1 MVKKGCCGR
10 SCCVMSWGVSGMSG
24 PAPSATSIC
33 LQITRMVGCIVL
45 NQRVGSSLLL
55 FEPQQYRHP
64 LVNLALQTDGAT
76 YCLHL
81 GTDQIEADAF
91 TLRVFMKPLIE
102 TEDPV
107 AVAGDVHSDP
117 VVLKRHQDMIADV
130 AALYVYFQLPVGG
143 PEVEG
148 VGEQVLKNT
157 VEIGA
162 VEVDNR
168 CIFKIRGDL
177 RMMSLD
183 QMIHLVHGLIKHP
196 LQIDILLFDRALV
209 ADHQDPGKV
218 IDSLAE

>member
-1 MVKKGCCGR
+1 
-10 SCCVMSWGVSGMSG
+10 
-24 PAPSATSIC
+24 
-33 LQITRMVGCIVL
+33 
-45 NQRVGSSLLL
+45 
-55 FEPQQYRHP
+55 
-64 LVNLALQTDGAT
+64 
-76 YCLHL
+76 
-81 GTDQIEADAF
+81 
-91 TLRVFMKPLIE
+91 MKPLIE

-143 PEVEG
+143 PAFDGDGEEG
-148 VGEQVLKNT
+148 LEDT

-177 RMMSLD
+177 RMMSPD
-183 QMIHLVHGLIKHP
+183 QMIHLVHGLINLP
-196 LQIDILLFDRALV
+196 LQIEILLFDRAVV
-209 ADHQDPGKV
+209 ADHQDAGKV